1 MGPQN
6 SRNQNM
12 QGKKNE
18 EKKQIKKPDISNVKF
33 GKKRKKKKGL
43 DLTAKLPNG
52 KNVFNKVTPNSKC
65 LLRLRK
71 FERVKDYLLM
81 EEDYIK
87 SQSKYKT
94 EDEKIEEEKMTIE
107 LLRGSPITIGTL
119 EEIINEDYAIVSVG
133 SGEYYVKILSIVDKE
148 QLELGCSVLLRNDC
162 IYIII

>member
-1 MGPQN
+1 M
-6 SRNQNM
+6 
-12 QGKKNE
+12 
-18 EKKQIKKPDISNVKF
+18 
-33 GKKRKKKKGL
+33 

-52 KNVFNKVTPNSKC
+52 KNVFIKVTPNSKC